1 MNKTIASKC
10 FCRFFKKSLS
20 VSYISWVTS
29 ASISLSELRSITV
42 YILGEAYKPG
52 AYTISGLSSVS
63 NALFISGGVNE
74 NGSLR
79 TIEVKRGGRTISN
92 YDFYLLTDI
101 DVPWERDSLRDR
113 PDNREIMLSLFRE
126 VLESHNFPYK
136 LISGSIETRIKSSVK
151 VIDKLF

>member
-1 MNKTIASKC
+1 M
-10 FCRFFKKSLS
+10 
-20 VSYISWVTS
+20 VVTQIWS
-29 ASISLSELRSITV
+29 QSHFNGYCSPE
-42 YILGEAYKPG
+42 ILKAAK
-52 AYTISGLSSVS
+52 
-63 NALFISGGVNE
+63 N
-74 NGSLR
+74 
-79 TIEVKRGGRTISN
+79 SN